1 MSMLNDVTYSK
12 NATAVQ
18 SAYTSAPAASTKPAD
33 PKKET
38 EAAASEAKKPNT
50 DRAEISSTPDVSK
63 MSKSER
69 AALVQSLKDDVNNQ
83 MARFTNMMLQTFHKQ
98 GINGAMASGDNFWK
112 FVASGNYSVDA
123 KTKEEATQA
132 ISENGFWGVSQTSQR
147 IFDFAQA
154 LAGDDVDKMREMQ
167 AAVEKG
173 FKQAGAAWG
182 GALPSICGE
191 THTAVNNLFDEY
203 YKSHGAAN

>member
-18 SAYTSAPAASTKPAD
+18 SAYTGAPAASTASAA

-38 EAAASEAKKPNT
+38 EAAASEAKKPDT
-50 DRAEISSTPDVSK
+50 DRAEISSTPDISK

-112 FVASGNYSVDA
+112 FVASGNYTVDA

-203 YKSHGAAN
+203 YKSHGAVN